1 MSTFTYC
8 CFPERNYFCVLLLTV
23 QFAKRFDYYLNPNT
37 TKLPDFLGELNQGAE
52 KAFGDNAQKL
62 IDSILYAILP
72 LKLKRSVNMAR
83 LENGSYD
90 EIVAHLKRELELN
103 ALEESGDLPMASMT
117 FSVTKP
123 KNVSSNVQMSGMTC
137 NYCKEKGHMVK
148 DCETLKKKKEK
159 TPNKAN
165 QLRQKLVRSV
175 GLVARKTIPRKG
187 VGKVQVH
194 TSNPNAPDQKTPVI
208 TNRTPKLQNLI
219 PSQHHTIPNP
229 HLKTKIRKTCFAT
242 TPI

>member
-1 MSTFTYC
+1 M
-8 CFPERNYFCVLLLTV
+8 LLTV

-37 TKLPDFLGELNQGAE
+37 TKPDFLGELNQGAE

-117 FSVTKP
+117 SSVTKP

-159 TPNKAN
+159 DAQQGKSTQA
-165 QLRQKLVRSV
+165 
-175 GLVARKTIPRKG
+175 KTCPECGTCGKKNHPEERCWQG
-187 VGKVQVH
+187 VGAHLKPKRTRSEDSCDNKPDSKAPKPYPKP
-194 TSNPNAPDQKTPVI
+194 TSYNSQSSSKNEDPKNLLRHDSNI
-208 TNRTPKLQNLI
+208 TN
-219 PSQHHTIPNP
+219 
-229 HLKTKIRKTCFAT
+229 
-242 TPI
+242 